1 MCALIEKM
9 VYLNKSKKAGI
20 NSLKNPVKRKKVKKS
35 AIQFFISKTA
45 SAQVIVLTSTLLVD
59 D

>member
-45 SAQVIVLTSTLLVD
+45 SA
-59 D
+59 